1 MKNMNKSSWN
11 YRKKSW
17 IAGLAAGLLFLSC
30 TGGGRVWIAPAPEGE
45 TLSGDFEV
53 TVNGRP
59 APVYAARVAP
69 VERELRD
76 KAMDDKANSAL
87 YYDMAS
93 FASFE
98 MEGRVEVRVTY
109 REDIRSVKVLPSAD
123 GICAQVSGRTAT
135 FTMTRPRYLTVEVN
149 GDIFHSLHLFADAPE
164 TDVPDK
170 NSPDVI
176 FFEPGIH
183 EITHLELTDNQTF
196 YISSGAIVRVVIDPE
211 EPFTVS
217 GYSGLKNYAPA
228 LRLKGKNIRVCGRGV
243 LDATACTTH
252 AREMI
257 AVSSGSKNIR
267 IEGIV
272 IRDSPAWTVP
282 IAGADS
288 VTVKNLKLIGYR
300 ANSDGIDICG
310 STHVEVADCFL
321 RTHDDLVVIKT
332 QTGMPPAGDIHV
344 HGCVLWNQCAHA
356 LSLGAELRR
365 DVSRVVFEDCDVIH
379 DVGREWTLRI
389 FHSDKATISHIR
401 FENIRIEQSVRLISL
416 WLDKGYY
423 SRDEERGYIYD
434 VVFRNIQVTGGEPLT
449 VELKGYD
456 EKHTVNTVMF
466 DNVTRYGKPLTRES
480 VYMNEFVKNVAF
492 R

>member
-1 MKNMNKSSWN
+1 M
-11 YRKKSW
+11 KKSESNRTKTRCF
-17 IAGLAAGLLFLSC
+17 AGLVAGLLLASC
-30 TGGGRVWIAPAPEGE
+30 TGGGRVWIAPAPEGVA
-45 TLSGDFEV
+45 LCPNFEV
-53 TVNGRP
+53 RVNGQA

-93 FASFE
+93 FACFE
-98 MEGRVEVRVTY
+98 MEGKVEVKVTY
-109 REDIRSVKVLPSAD
+109 KETIHTVKILPSAD
-123 GICAQVSGRTAT
+123 SICARVNGRTAT
-135 FTMTRPRYLTVEVN
+135 FTMTRPRYLTVEIN
-149 GDIFHSLHLFADAPE
+149 GHMFNSLHLFADAP
-164 TDVPDK
+164 DVDIPDK

-183 EITHLELTDNQTF
+183 QLTHLELKDNQTL
-196 YISSGAIVRVVIDPE
+196 YLSPGAVVQAVIDPQ

-217 GYSGLKNYAPA
+217 GYSGLKNYVPA
-228 LRLKGKNIRVCGRGV
+228 IVLKGKNIRVCGRGI
-243 LDATACTTH
+243 LDATGCTTH
-252 AREMI
+252 SREMI
-257 AVSSGSKNIR
+257 FSALGSENIR

-272 IRDSPAWTVP
+272 ILDSPSWTVP
-282 IAGADS
+282 IQGSDK
-288 VTVKNLKLIGYR
+288 VKVKNLKLIGYR

-310 STHVEVADCFL
+310 STRVEVADCFI

-332 QTGMPPAGDIHV
+332 QTGMKPASDIHV

-356 LSLGAELRR
+356 LSLGAELRQ

-389 FHSDKATISHIR
+389 FHSDKATIRDIR

-423 SRDEERGYIYD
+423 SRDEERGHI
-434 VVFRNIQVTGGEPLT
+434 RNITFKNIHALGEPMT

-456 EKHTVNTVMF
+456 SEHTIDGVLF
-466 DNVTRYGKPLTRES
+466 DNVTRYGKPLTRE
-480 VYMNEFVKNVAF
+480 VIKMNDFVENVVI

>member
-1 MKNMNKSSWN
+1 M
-11 YRKKSW
+11 
-17 IAGLAAGLLFLSC
+17 LASC
-30 TGGGRVWIAPAPEGE
+30 TGGGRVWIAPAPEGVA
-45 TLSGDFEV
+45 LCRNFEV
-53 TVNGRP
+53 KVNGQP

-76 KAMDDKANSAL
+76 LAMDDKANSAL
-87 YYDMAS
+87 YYDMAA
-93 FASFE
+93 FACFE
-98 MEGRVEVRVTY
+98 MEGRVEVKVTY
-109 REDIRSVKVLPSAD
+109 KEDIHTVKILPSVD
-123 GICAQVSGRTAT
+123 SICARVDGRTAT
-135 FTMTRPRYLTVEVN
+135 FAMTRPRYLTVEVN

-164 TDVPDK
+164 ADIPDK
-170 NSPDVI
+170 NSSDVI

-183 EITHLELTDNQTF
+183 QITHMELTDNQTL
-196 YISSGAIVRVVIDPE
+196 YISPGAVVQAVIDPQ
-211 EPFTVS
+211 EPFSVS

-228 LRLKGKNIRVCGRGV
+228 IQLNGKNIRVCGRGI
-243 LDATACTTH
+243 LDATGCTTH

-257 AVSSGSKNIR
+257 VTAPGSENIR

-272 IRDSPAWTVP
+272 IHDSPSWTVP
-282 IAGADS
+282 IYGADN

-310 STHVEVADCFL
+310 STRVEVADCFI
-321 RTHDDLVVIKT
+321 RTHDDLVVVKT
-332 QTGMPPAGDIHV
+332 QTGMKPASDIHV

-356 LSLGAELRR
+356 LSLGAELRQ

-389 FHSDKATISHIR
+389 FHSDKATIRDIR

-423 SRDEERGYIYD
+423 SRDEERGYI
-434 VVFRNIQVTGGEPLT
+434 RNVTFKDIHAFGEPMT
-449 VELKGYD
+449 VELKGYN
-456 EKHTVNTVMF
+456 EEHTINGVVF
-466 DNVTRYGKPLTRES
+466 DNVTRYGKPLTREIIKR
-480 VYMNEFVKNVAF
+480 NDFVENVVI